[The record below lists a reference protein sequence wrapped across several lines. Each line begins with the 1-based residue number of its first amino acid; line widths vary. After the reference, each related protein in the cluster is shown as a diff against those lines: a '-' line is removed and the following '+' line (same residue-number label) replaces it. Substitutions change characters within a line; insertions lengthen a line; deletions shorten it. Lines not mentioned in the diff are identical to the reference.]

1 MNATRLFERVLGP
14 DPGPF
19 ALLHRPES
27 VGPDR
32 VEILLG
38 RVGTPARLADI
49 QLSETPLAEL
59 PETPLSESPPS
70 DRAERAGE
78 ARHETLVLVP
88 HRQIAERGFAATDD
102 GSPLLALSVTDQG
115 WITASEALRR
125 LPDEPITLSG
135 GHFDTDDETYADT
148 VRAVLDNEI
157 GTGEG
162 SNFVI
167 KRSFV
172 TTITGYSTHSALSLF
187 RRLLSRESGAYWTFV
202 VHTGDRT
209 FVGATPE
216 RHVSL
221 RDGVAAM
228 TPISGTYRY
237 PPSGPVLSEVM
248 EFLADGKETDEL
260 YMVLDEELKMM
271 ARVCHG
277 GGRVVGPFL
286 REMTRLAHTEYN
298 IEGPSDLDPREILRE
313 TLFAPTV
320 TGSPLENACRVIA
333 RYEPRGRG
341 YYGGVA
347 ALIGRDATGARTL
360 DSAILIRTADIRTS
374 DTGDGRGQV
383 EVGVGATLVRHSD
396 PDAEVAETRTKAAGL
411 LSALGAGDWRSEHP
425 LIQEALGKRNET
437 IANFWLSDAD
447 RRARPHPMLAG
458 RRALVVDAEDT
469 FSSMLAHQLRAI
481 GLAVEVCGF
490 DTPHDFDA
498 YDLVVMGPGPGDP
511 REAGNPRMARLSGAI
526 DELLSRRTPF
536 LAVCLSHQLL
546 CRRLGLELRR
556 REIPNQGTQREID
569 LFGSRERV
577 GFYNSY
583 SARARTDRLECP
595 GVGEVRIGRDSGT
608 GEVHALRGPHFG
620 SVQFHLESVLTQDG
634 ERVLADLLVP
644 LMEAV
649 PLMETAEVLAV

>member
-1 MNATRLFERVLGP
+1 MNSPRLLDQVLGP
-14 DPGPF
+14 DPGAF
-19 ALLHRPES
+19 ALLHRPETL
-27 VGPDR
+27 GPDR

-49 QLSETPLAEL
+49 PLA
-59 PETPLSESPPS
+59 
-70 DRAERAGE
+70 DRTGRPGRPRQE
-78 ARHETLVLVP
+78 ALVLVP
-88 HRQIAERGFAATDD
+88 HQQVTERGFAAAAD
-102 GSPLLALSVTDQG
+102 GSPLLAMSVTDQEQ
-115 WITASEALRR
+115 IATSEALRS
-125 LPDEPITLSG
+125 LPDEPINLTG
-135 GHFDTDDETYADT
+135 GRFDTEDDAYADT

-172 TTITGYSTHSALSLF
+172 TSITGYSTRSALSLF
-187 RRLLSRESGAYWTFV
+187 RRLLTRETGAYWTFL
-202 VHTGDRT
+202 VHTGTRT

-237 PPSGPVLSEVM
+237 PASGPVVSEVM
-248 EFLADGKETDEL
+248 EFLTDGKETDEL

-271 ARVCHG
+271 ARVCQG
-277 GGRVVGPFL
+277 GGRVSGPFL
-286 REMTRLAHTEYN
+286 REMAWLAHTEYV
-298 IEGPSDLDPREILRE
+298 IEGRSDLDPRDILRE
-313 TLFAPTV
+313 TMFAPTV

-347 ALIGRDATGARTL
+347 ALIGRDADGARTL

-374 DTGDGRGQV
+374 DVDDTGHV

-396 PDAEVAETRTKAAGL
+396 PDAEVAETRTKAAGVL
-411 LSALGAGDWRSEHP
+411 AALGAGERLGAHP
-425 LIQEALGKRNET
+425 LVQEALGRRNET
-437 IANFWLSDAD
+437 IANFWLSEAEK
-447 RRARPHPMLAG
+447 RAQPHPVLDG

-469 FSSMLAHQLRAI
+469 FSAMLAHQLRAI
-481 GLAVEVCGF
+481 GLTVELSGF
-490 DTPHDFDA
+490 DADHRFDDH
-498 YDLVVMGPGPGDP
+498 DLVVMGPGPGDP
-511 REAGNPRMARLSGAI
+511 RETDHPRMAEMSRAI
-526 DELLSRRTPF
+526 EELLSRRIPF

-546 CRRLGLELRR
+546 CRHLGLELRR
-556 REIPNQGTQREID
+556 RDVPNQGTQREID

-583 SARARTDRLECP
+583 SARTRADRLQCP
-595 GVGEVRIGRDSGT
+595 GVGEVKVCLDAGT

-620 SVQFHLESVLTQDG
+620 SVQFHLESVLTQDS
-634 ERVLADLLVP
+634 ERLLADLLVP
-644 LMEAV
+644 LME
-649 PLMETAEVLAV
+649 TAEVVNV

>member
-1 MNATRLFERVLGP
+1 MNPTELLRRVLGP
-14 DPGPF
+14 DPGAF

-27 VGPDR
+27 LGPDR
-32 VEILLG
+32 VEVLLG

-49 QLSETPLAEL
+49 PVA
-59 PETPLSESPPS
+59 
-70 DRAERAGE
+70 DRTGRPDGP
-78 ARHETLVLVP
+78 RHETLVLVP
-88 HRQIAERGFAATDD
+88 HRQITERGFAAAED
-102 GSPLLALSVTDQG
+102 GSPLLAMEVTDQG
-115 WITASEALRR
+115 LISVPDVLDA
-125 LPDEPITLSG
+125 LPDEPIALTG
-135 GHFDTDDETYADT
+135 GHFDTDDEAYADT
-148 VRAVLDNEI
+148 VRAVLRDEI

-172 TTITGYSTHSALSLF
+172 TGIAGYSTRSALSLF
-187 RRLLSRESGAYWTFV
+187 RRLLTRESGAYWTFV

-237 PPSGPVLSEVM
+237 PATGPVLSEVM
-248 EFLADGKETDEL
+248 EFLTDGKETDEL

-271 ARVCHG
+271 ARVCRG
-277 GGRVVGPFL
+277 GGRVSGPFL
-286 REMTRLAHTEYN
+286 REMAWLAHTEYT
-298 IEGPSDLDPREILRE
+298 IEGHSDLDPRDILRE
-313 TLFAPTV
+313 TMFAPTV

-333 RYEPRGRG
+333 RHEPRGRG

-347 ALIGRDATGARTL
+347 ALIGRDADGAHTL
-360 DSAILIRTADIRTS
+360 DSAILIRTADIRS
-374 DTGDGRGQV
+374 PDADGTGHV

-396 PDAEVAETRTKAAGL
+396 PEAEVAETRTKAAGVL
-411 LSALGAGDWRSEHP
+411 AALGADERLDGHP
-425 LIQEALGKRNET
+425 LVREALGRRNEA
-437 IANFWLSDAD
+437 IAGFWLSGAEK
-447 RRARPHPMLAG
+447 RARPHPALEG

-469 FSSMLAHQLRAI
+469 FSAMLVHQLRAL
-481 GLAVEVCGF
+481 GLTVELAGF
-490 DTPHDFDA
+490 DAPHRFDA
-498 YDLVVMGPGPGDP
+498 HDLVVMGPGPGDP
-511 REAGNPRMARLSGAI
+511 RDAGHPRMAGLASSI
-526 DELLSRRTPF
+526 EELLDRRAPF

-556 REIPNQGTQREID
+556 RDVPNQGVQREID

-583 SARARTDRLECP
+583 SARARTGRLECP
-595 GVGEVRIGRDSGT
+595 GVGEVEVCRDPGT

-620 SVQFHLESVLTQDG
+620 SVQFHLESVLTRDSG
-634 ERVLADLLVP
+634 RVLTELL
-644 LMEAV
+644 V
-649 PLMETAEVLAV
+649 PLMETAEVLSA